1 MPVRKRWPDFAL
13 SSLEDA
19 LMQFKTLE
27 KLGHDLHKLGKET
40 GLTDVSNM
48 GNDARSAALSGI
60 HALVQARTGE
70 YDV

>member
-1 MPVRKRWPDFAL
+1 MPPRKKWPDYAL

-19 LMQFKTLE
+19 LMQFKMLE
-27 KLGHDLHKLGKET
+27 KLGRELHDFGKSI
-40 GLTDVSNM
+40 GQPDVANL

-70 YDV
+70 YDA

>member
-1 MPVRKRWPDFAL
+1 MPPRKKWPDYAL
-13 SSLEDA
+13 GSLEDA

-27 KLGHDLHKLGKET
+27 KLGQELHKLGKST
-40 GLTDVSNM
+40 GQPDFASL
-48 GNDARSAALSGI
+48 GNDTRSAALSGI